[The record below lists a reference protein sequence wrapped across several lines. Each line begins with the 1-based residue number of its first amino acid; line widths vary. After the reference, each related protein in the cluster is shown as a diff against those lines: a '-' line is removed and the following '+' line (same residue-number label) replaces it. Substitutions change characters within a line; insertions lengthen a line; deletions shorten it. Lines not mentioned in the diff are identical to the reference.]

1 MASDKVR
8 WEELTS
14 LQLTLGYFHRYRYL
28 RSKMLEHDLDTVEE
42 IFSDLRDEQQESIK
56 CMLQVDLVVNAVL
69 YSQDLAAILLCLDK
83 PLSKFTTMIS
93 SLHETGSGSIKEFY
107 EKLFE
112 RQFDFF
118 WKIMKYDELKLHDKP
133 EQEKY
138 ERSCNRFR
146 KDMLKVS
153 KFFLQ
158 WYNLFSA
165 YKHGLNV
172 VPVRETKTARDVLML
187 GNPDGTFDMFI
198 VSPSWY
204 LGYIEV
210 VEIVH
215 NVFNRLIE
223 PIMWKLLANVAKV
236 DLKGEETITK
246 LLTSDL
252 SEEEKKRR
260 KKFTFNIVYPWRIR
274 EAQEPKPFY

>member
-1 MASDKVR
+1 MASGKVR
-8 WEELTS
+8 WDELTS
-14 LQLTLGYFHRYRYL
+14 LQQTLGYFHRYRYL
-28 RSKMLEHDLDTVEE
+28 RSRMLEHNLDTVDK
-42 IFSDLRDEQQESIK
+42 IFPNLRYEQQESIK
-56 CMLQVDLVVNAVL
+56 CMLPVELVVNAVL

-83 PLSKFTTMIS
+83 PLSKFNTMIS

-107 EKLFE
+107 ESLPKA
-112 RQFDFF
+112 QFDFF
-118 WKIMKYDELKLHDKP
+118 WKIMRYKELKFHDKN
-133 EQEKY
+133 EQGKY

-146 KDMLKVS
+146 NDMLKVS

-172 VPVRETKTARDVLML
+172 VPVRETKTARDILML
-187 GNPDGTFDMFI
+187 GNPNGTLDMFMF
-198 VSPSWY
+198 SPSWY

-236 DLKGEETITK
+236 DLKGEEIITR

-252 SEEEKKRR
+252 PEEEKKRR
-260 KKFTFNIVYPWRIR
+260 KEFTFNIVYPWKIR
-274 EAQEPKPFY
+274 DAQEPKPFY